1 MDTNNKYTFE
11 LENDWIK
18 ITIDECKPF
27 RNKRIILNNIF
38 SIPKNKRVSDG
49 GQTYTINNDTI
60 VCPPIHTNI
69 SASIEDGELVLELR
83 GEYRGYNEKI
93 PVEKNTYKLC
103 RIFKG
108 RLFIIVL
115 NKDHTSYMICNPY
128 IFTGSINN
136 YYLY

>member
-1 MDTNNKYTFE
+1 MDTNNKYIFE

-18 ITIDECKPF
+18 LIIDECKPI

-38 SIPKNKRVSDG
+38 SIPKNKQVSDG

-69 SASIEDGELVLELR
+69 SARIEDGELVLELR

-93 PVEKNTYKLC
+93 PVEKNTYKLD

-108 RLFIIVL
+108 RLFIIAL
-115 NKDHTSYMICNPY
+115 IRK
-128 IFTGSINN
+128 
-136 YYLY
+136 